1 MFGILALVLAYVLSQ
16 FFRSFMAVLTP
27 ALSVDLG
34 MSNNLL
40 SQALGAWF
48 ILFAVFQFVVGPLL
62 DRIGPRLTSAGLLAV
77 GAGGGSALF
86 AMATSPWM
94 IVVAMGL
101 IGIGCAP
108 ILMAAMVI
116 FRQSFAPARF
126 AVLSSTFIA
135 VGSAG
140 NLLGTSPVAW
150 ASELLGWR
158 GMMWVLCGLTIF
170 VSALLLIFI
179 KTPEIQKQQQKGS
192 YWQLL
197 SNRKLWPII
206 PICIFAYAVM
216 ANIRGLWAGPYF
228 EQVHGLNAAEIG
240 SITFLIALAMVAGA
254 LLYGP
259 LDTVFNTR
267 KYVVAGGTALLM
279 VALTVWILNPAIN
292 VAGATAIMIAMGL
305 VGASYAVIM
314 THGLAFI
321 PAHMTGR
328 GATLLNF
335 FVIGGSGLMQS
346 ASGAVFDLAHDP
358 AHPTSGFSAVLWL
371 YVICLALA
379 LFTYLWSHDARPL
392 SKVQTES

>member
-158 GMMWVLCGLTIF
+158 GMMWVLCGLTID
-170 VSALLLIFI
+170 
-179 KTPEIQKQQQKGS
+179 
-192 YWQLL
+192 
-197 SNRKLWPII
+197 RK
-206 PICIFAYAVM
+206 
-216 ANIRGLWAGPYF
+216 
-228 EQVHGLNAAEIG
+228 
-240 SITFLIALAMVAGA
+240 S
-254 LLYGP
+254 
-259 LDTVFNTR
+259 
-267 KYVVAGGTALLM
+267 VV
-279 VALTVWILNPAIN
+279 
-292 VAGATAIMIAMGL
+292 
-305 VGASYAVIM
+305 
-314 THGLAFI
+314 
-321 PAHMTGR
+321 
-328 GATLLNF
+328 
-335 FVIGGSGLMQS
+335 
-346 ASGAVFDLAHDP
+346 
-358 AHPTSGFSAVLWL
+358 
-371 YVICLALA
+371 
-379 LFTYLWSHDARPL
+379 
-392 SKVQTES
+392 